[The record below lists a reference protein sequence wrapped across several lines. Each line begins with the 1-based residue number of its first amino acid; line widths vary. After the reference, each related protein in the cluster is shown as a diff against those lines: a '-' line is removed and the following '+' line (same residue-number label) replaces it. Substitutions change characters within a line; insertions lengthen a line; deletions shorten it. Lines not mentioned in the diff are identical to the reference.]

1 MPQTDI
7 MKKNMPL
14 KEWLP
19 LLGMTF
25 SAFVVNTSEF
35 MPIGLLTNI
44 AADFG
49 ITEAHAGLLISVYAW
64 VVMLLSLPLMLL
76 VCRMEM
82 RKLLLCTLALFGVCQ
97 ILSTVSGSFGALMAS
112 RIGVACSHA
121 VFWSIASPIAVR
133 VVSEEHRPLALSMI
147 VTGSSVAMI
156 FGLPLGRAIGL
167 HIGWRMTFLCVGL
180 LAFAIF
186 AYLLKVAPR
195 LPSRQ
200 TFTLRELP
208 RLLRNPLLLGIY
220 WLAAL
225 VATAYYTAYSYIEPF
240 LKQVAQLPESWIT
253 MTLALFG
260 EEGIPYVMLYYMVNT
275 TMFWVVAVHDM
286 ASDAGVAAPWL
297 SRKTL
302 KVVLNPPLLGF
313 LAGIILVMLDWRL
326 PMPIE
331 ASFRYLG
338 GMTTPLAMLFIGI
351 AISKASWS
359 EIKFDRELT
368 AAMVGRFVICP
379 LCVMVCLPFFALP
392 KLMSEVFIMQ
402 AAMPAMTNT
411 SIVAKVYGGDY
422 KYAAM
427 LTVVS
432 TLLAVITTP
441 FYMWVLR
448 G

>member
-225 VATAYYTAYSYIEPF
+225 VATA
-240 LKQVAQLPESWIT
+240 
-253 MTLALFG
+253 
-260 EEGIPYVMLYYMVNT
+260 
-275 TMFWVVAVHDM
+275 
-286 ASDAGVAAPWL
+286 
-297 SRKTL
+297 
-302 KVVLNPPLLGF
+302 
-313 LAGIILVMLDWRL
+313 
-326 PMPIE
+326 
-331 ASFRYLG
+331 
-338 GMTTPLAMLFIGI
+338 
-351 AISKASWS
+351 
-359 EIKFDRELT
+359 
-368 AAMVGRFVICP
+368 
-379 LCVMVCLPFFALP
+379 
-392 KLMSEVFIMQ
+392 
-402 AAMPAMTNT
+402 
-411 SIVAKVYGGDY
+411 
-422 KYAAM
+422 
-427 LTVVS
+427 
-432 TLLAVITTP
+432 
-441 FYMWVLR
+441 
-448 G
+448 

>member
-167 HIGWRMTFLCVGL
+167 HIGWRMTFLCVGV

-253 MTLALFG
+253 LTLALFG
-260 EEGIPYVMLYYMVNT
+260 VSGILGSFLFSWLYSRFPHTFIKLSLGGIAGALLLLYPASFQAGAVILLCC
-275 TMFWVVAVHDM
+275 FW
-286 ASDAGVAAPWL
+286 GVAATAFNIVCQAEIIKHTQQEATAVAMSIFSGIFNL
-297 SRKTL
+297 GIGCGTLLGGAVCTYSSISRIGFAGGLVAVGAFFYCTRRLL
-302 KVVLNPPLLGF
+302 KRLNP
-313 LAGIILVMLDWRL
+313 
-326 PMPIE
+326 
-331 ASFRYLG
+331 
-338 GMTTPLAMLFIGI
+338 
-351 AISKASWS
+351 
-359 EIKFDRELT
+359 
-368 AAMVGRFVICP
+368 
-379 LCVMVCLPFFALP
+379 
-392 KLMSEVFIMQ
+392 
-402 AAMPAMTNT
+402 
-411 SIVAKVYGGDY
+411 
-422 KYAAM
+422 
-427 LTVVS
+427 
-432 TLLAVITTP
+432 
-441 FYMWVLR
+441 
-448 G
+448 

>member
-1 MPQTDI
+1 
-7 MKKNMPL
+7 
-14 KEWLP
+14 
-19 LLGMTF
+19 
-25 SAFVVNTSEF
+25 
-35 MPIGLLTNI
+35 
-44 AADFG
+44 
-49 ITEAHAGLLISVYAW
+49 
-64 VVMLLSLPLMLL
+64 
-76 VCRMEM
+76 
-82 RKLLLCTLALFGVCQ
+82 
-97 ILSTVSGSFGALMAS
+97 
-112 RIGVACSHA
+112 
-121 VFWSIASPIAVR
+121 
-133 VVSEEHRPLALSMI
+133 
-147 VTGSSVAMI
+147 
-156 FGLPLGRAIGL
+156 
-167 HIGWRMTFLCVGL
+167 
-180 LAFAIF
+180 
-186 AYLLKVAPR
+186 
-195 LPSRQ
+195 
-200 TFTLRELP
+200 
-208 RLLRNPLLLGIY
+208 
-220 WLAAL
+220 
-225 VATAYYTAYSYIEPF
+225 
-240 LKQVAQLPESWIT
+240 

-338 GMTTPLAMLFIGI
+338 GMTTPLAMLFIG
-351 AISKASWS
+351 
-359 EIKFDRELT
+359 
-368 AAMVGRFVICP
+368 RFVICP
-379 LCVMVCLPFFALP
+379 LCVRVCLPFFALP
-392 KLMSEVFIMQ
+392 KLMSDVFVMQ

>member
-1 MPQTDI
+1 
-7 MKKNMPL
+7 MKKSMPL

-19 LLGMTF
+19 LLGMAF

-97 ILSTVSGSFGALMAS
+97 ILSTVSTSFGALMAS

-133 VVSEEHRPLALSMI
+133 VVSEEHRPLALSVI

-186 AYLLKVAPR
+186 AYLLKVVPK

-225 VATAYYTAYSYIEPF
+225 VATAYYTGYSYIEPF
-240 LKQVAQLPESWIT
+240 LKQVAQLPENWIT

-260 EEGIPYVMLYYMVNT
+260 VSGILGSFLFSWFYNRFPHTFIKLSLGGIAGALLLLYPASFHAGAVILLCC
-275 TMFWVVAVHDM
+275 FW
-286 ASDAGVAAPWL
+286 GVAATAFNIVCQAEIIKHTQQEATAVAMSIFSGIFNL
-297 SRKTL
+297 GIGSGT
-302 KVVLNPPLLGF
+302 LLGGAVCTYSSISHIGF
-313 LAGIILVMLDWRL
+313 AG
-326 PMPIE
+326 
-331 ASFRYLG
+331 G
-338 GMTTPLAMLFIGI
+338 
-351 AISKASWS
+351 
-359 EIKFDRELT
+359 
-368 AAMVGRFVICP
+368 
-379 LCVMVCLPFFALP
+379 
-392 KLMSEVFIMQ
+392 
-402 AAMPAMTNT
+402 
-411 SIVAKVYGGDY
+411 
-422 KYAAM
+422 
-427 LTVVS
+427 
-432 TLLAVITTP
+432 LLAVGAFFYCTRQLLKRLTP
-441 FYMWVLR
+441 
-448 G
+448 